1 MLERGFSFQ
10 SRKLSLL
17 EADAIWPN
25 DYVFLNWYFN
35 WIARLLKFPV
45 SPRYIPQ
52 ILSLTI
58 MSAASSKGAKRYIKR

>member
-1 MLERGFSFQ
+1 MLESGFSFQ
-10 SRKLSLL
+10 SRELSLL

-25 DYVFLNWYFN
+25 DYEFLSWYFN

-52 ILSLTI
+52 ILPLNI
-58 MSAASSKGAKRYIKR
+58 MSAASSKGAKR